1 MSCFPQM
8 SLKEISTVFS
18 HRHDRIIVF
27 CRSRLGFVPHNLE
40 LYRTAFTHKSY
51 FNRKG
56 ADPAGKV
63 NNERLEY
70 LGDALLSA
78 VVADYLYRRYPDKG
92 EGFLTELRS
101 KIVSR
106 QSLNGVAKMLGLDE
120 LVLCDSQHPASH
132 PKSIAGN
139 TLEALVGAIY
149 LDRGYAFVSK
159 IITREFLGKF
169 IDVSQLAVTDWN
181 YKSKLYDYCQRAR
194 LPLEFQVVN
203 TSYQGRDHRPCY
215 EVEVVIAGEAQQ
227 SGKGSTIKEA
237 EQQAAEATYKRM
249 MEKSEF

>member
-8 SLKEISTVFS
+8 SLKAISTVFS
-18 HRHDRIIVF
+18 HRHDRIVVF

-78 VVADYLYRRYPDKG
+78 VVADYLSRRYPDKG

-101 KIVSR
+101 R
-106 QSLNGVAKMLGLDE
+106 
-120 LVLCDSQHPASH
+120 
-132 PKSIAGN
+132 
-139 TLEALVGAIY
+139 
-149 LDRGYAFVSK
+149 
-159 IITREFLGKF
+159 
-169 IDVSQLAVTDWN
+169 
-181 YKSKLYDYCQRAR
+181 
-194 LPLEFQVVN
+194 
-203 TSYQGRDHRPCY
+203 
-215 EVEVVIAGEAQQ
+215 
-227 SGKGSTIKEA
+227 
-237 EQQAAEATYKRM
+237 
-249 MEKSEF
+249 